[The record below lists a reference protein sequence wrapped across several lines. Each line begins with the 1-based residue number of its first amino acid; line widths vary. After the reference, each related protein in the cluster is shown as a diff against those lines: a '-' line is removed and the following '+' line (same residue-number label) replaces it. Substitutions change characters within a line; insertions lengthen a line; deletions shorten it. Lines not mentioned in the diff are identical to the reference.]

1 MAGEI
6 QRIDPKIIADGTVSK
21 DTYALVYAPRKK
33 GRKRFPETCVT
44 PVESRMEAELGA
56 EPERHIHGARVI
68 GPSRSSEGQ
77 RLFYLVQW
85 LADE

>member
-21 DTYALVYAPRKK
+21 DVYALIYAPRKK
-33 GRKRFPETCVT
+33 GRKRFPEGCVT
-44 PVESRMEAELGA
+44 PVDSRMEAELRT
-56 EPERHIHGARVI
+56 EPEKHIYGARVI

-77 RLFYLVQW
+77 RLYYLVQW
-85 LADE
+85 LVDE